1 MPSNNTADLFQAE
14 TFLAGYFFYNCKY
27 KQTCLVMTNVVF
39 HIPIISAVS
48 YSNFYQKIKK
58 KNVKAHKPTNHWSYI
73 DTYKTWSKASYLNYG
88 DVHSKYIFCSD
99 HC

>member
-58 KNVKAHKPTNHWSYI
+58 KCKSPQTHKPLELYRH
-73 DTYKTWSKASYLNYG
+73 L
-88 DVHSKYIFCSD
+88 
-99 HC
+99 